1 MQRLHLDILMPVL
14 MNKRDGMRL
23 GMRTLTMIGVEVIGS
38 SPVSVLRVVAVNG
51 LVSDIYCRK
60 CSSHSFVCVI
70 ADMPMSVRTRH
81 PGRQQ
86 GDTGQEGNSRGCL
99 AKTLQHVR
107 SLAAPRLLQGD
118 GH

>member
-1 MQRLHLDILMPVL
+1 MPVL

-23 GMRTLTMIGVEVIGS
+23 GVRTLTMLGIELIGS
-38 SPVSVLRVVAVNG
+38 IVVSMLRVVAVTR
-51 LVSDIYCRK
+51 LVSAIYCRK
-60 CSSHSFVCVI
+60 CSSHSFMCVI

-86 GDTGQEGNSRGCL
+86 GDTAQEGNSRGCL

>member
-1 MQRLHLDILMPVL
+1 
-14 MNKRDGMRL
+14 
-23 GMRTLTMIGVEVIGS
+23 
-38 SPVSVLRVVAVNG
+38 
-51 LVSDIYCRK
+51 
-60 CSSHSFVCVI
+60 
-70 ADMPMSVRTRH
+70 VRTRH

-86 GDTGQEGNSRGCL
+86 GDTDQEGNSRGCL